1 MGPVEQVERAAS
13 AVGFRP
19 DAEPDSVE
27 ETTRQADLARLLAL
41 AREFQ
46 AAHPGEG
53 VPGFVAELARRF
65 STEETGRGVNLLTY
79 HRAKG
84 LEFEAVF
91 LPRLLDGEL
100 PFRSGR
106 SKAPVDEER
115 RLLYVGITRA
125 RRHLLM
131 SWPRDQRAGRS
142 PLLDELLPAAAHRP
156 AAATARAAAPRPAP
170 EGRGGVFDALKRW
183 RLERS
188 KADAVPAYVVFHD
201 RTLAAIAERR
211 PRSRTDLAA
220 IPGIGPAK
228 LERYA
233 DQVLAVVGGAVDAGD
248 AGSS

>member
-1 MGPVEQVERAAS
+1 
-13 AVGFRP
+13 
-19 DAEPDSVE
+19 
-27 ETTRQADLARLLAL
+27 
-41 AREFQ
+41 
-46 AAHPGEG
+46 
-53 VPGFVAELARRF
+53 
-65 STEETGRGVNLLTY
+65 
-79 HRAKG
+79 
-84 LEFEAVF
+84 VF